1 MIKSM
6 STRLRNRVEVWGRK
20 TALNALGET
29 DGEEQKLAALWCDI
43 VPKSGRVEQIGDVP
57 AAIYESITHEVTFR
71 RSAAKQLS
79 EKYHLRIGDER
90 LEIQYIM
97 PHYNEPDKIVA
108 YCREVNNL

>member
-43 VPKSGRVEQIGDVP
+43 IPKSGRVEQIGTVP

-97 PHYNEPDKIVA
+97 QHYNEPDKIVA
-108 YCREVNNL
+108 YCREVRNL